1 MTLVLEAAVLC
12 MDIGNL
18 ILENKRLMLNFVA
31 QWHQI
36 RILAE
41 KAYSLTSSSEIW
53 HISFQEKDEYL
64 AWRHKD

>member
-1 MTLVLEAAVLC
+1 
-12 MDIGNL
+12 
-18 ILENKRLMLNFVA
+18 MLNFAA

-41 KAYSLTSSSEIW
+41 KAYSLTSSSKSG